1 MIRHIFK
8 YSLLFGIIFSL
19 VTCDKVIYDKQDD
32 GLGNSQVVYLRV
44 NKGMAANFRSSPTL
58 PDDPTM
64 NEDIAD
70 YEDRVNSVSLLVFDS
85 GSDNLVGSYFSE
97 DDPNNNSGSFMIKL
111 TPGERDFY
119 FVANMPAA
127 GVKSIDTKSQM
138 ENYLGTLRDL
148 DVNLYEK
155 AIKENGFPMS
165 RVYMEQTVTEGGN
178 VYQPLPFKPNGDD
191 KVKLIRSVAKLEVMI
206 HKNEIDA
213 LESIFLKNP
222 YRQYHLQHGPV
233 VSDVAQGISTPHST
247 IIHHSD
253 VELKVQTSGETPDYY
268 TYVAYMPEA
277 LMTNASWTATDH
289 KPINYFVVENKN
301 GGKFEIPITTTND
314 YAFED
319 DYLLFAT
326 NPGTASDI
334 YNLYRNR
341 RYQYRIRNLSNIE
354 VEYNIEAWKDV
365 PYTLFM
371 GYGYNV
377 IIDDEGNITIENT
390 IDDCM
395 PHKVTLEALNGA
407 YFGTEG
413 NEIIEYGYLSSADP
427 DYSLEKTKAGYSESF
442 DALNNDSVN
451 EGQPYLN
458 IYYNLDGA
466 GERILVKTYTK

>member
-64 NEDIAD
+64 NEDTAD

-85 GSDNLVGSYFSE
+85 NSGNQVGSYFSE
-97 DDPNNNSGSFMIKL
+97 DDPNNNSGSFLIKL

-119 FVANMPAA
+119 FVANMPAS
-127 GVKSIDTKSQM
+127 GMKSIDTRVQM
-138 ENYLGTLRDL
+138 ETYLSTLRDL

-155 AIKENGFPMS
+155 ATKENGFPMS
-165 RVYMEQTVTEGGN
+165 RVYLEQTVTEGGN

-191 KVKLIRSVAKLEVMI
+191 KVKLIRAVAKLEVMI
-206 HKNEIDA
+206 PKDEVDA
-213 LESIFLKNP
+213 LERITLKNP
-222 YRQYHLQHGPV
+222 YRQYHLQHGNV
-233 VSDVAQGISTPHST
+233 VADVAQGITTLHST

-253 VELKVQTSGETPDYY
+253 VELKVQTSGETTDYY

-289 KPINYFVVENKN
+289 KPINYFVVEAQGQSHK
-301 GGKFEIPITTTND
+301 IPIVTTTD
-314 YAFED
+314 YEFEH
-319 DYLLFAT
+319 DYLAFAT
-326 NPGTASDI
+326 NPLVNGVIDPTV

-341 RYQYRIRNLSNIE
+341 RYLFRLRNLSNIE
-354 VEYNIEAWKDV
+354 VEYNIVDWTDV

-377 IIDDEGNITIENT
+377 IIDKDGEITIENT

-395 PHKVTLEALNGA
+395 PHYVELEALNNA
-407 YFGTEG
+407 YFGDDT
-413 NEIIEYGYLSSADP
+413 NNKTIKYGYKEEDTP
-427 DYSLEKTKAGYSESF
+427 VDEEMKAGYKKTFE
-442 DALNNDSVN
+442 DEKLNTTSVA
-451 EGQPYLN
+451 EGEEYLK
-458 IYYNLDGA
+458 IYYNG
-466 GERILVKTYTK
+466 ILVKTYKK